1 MPTINSC
8 CNITNQHNC
17 VEADDFRP
25 RILHKFIYIHFVGT
39 SLAAVRYRQYPMQSF
54 NRYNLPST
62 IASYYNQT
70 FILPAFQHFLFIQKS
85 KRLQK
90 KSKLCPQEGKQ
101 APLKSKSF
109 CAMLRKNR
117 LKCESISARLF
128 LACHQKFNAFKCKQF
143 CCAKPTLAHLLAGGF
158 APRPP
163 QRRAAVHRLLFSIG
177 SSAHSPANAL
187 ELERVRTRAAC
198 YASRPLAPLKSLQT
212 LRRDYWKLNYKSR
225 LGHLLLLC
233 KSSKNEACL
242 PV

>member
-17 VEADDFRP
+17 VGADDFRP

-90 KSKLCPQEGKQ
+90 KSKLCPQKGKQ
-101 APLKSKSF
+101 ASLKSKSF
-109 CAMLRKNR
+109 CAMLRKKR
-117 LKCESISARLF
+117 LKCGRIPVRLF
-128 LACHQKFNAFKCKQF
+128 LACHQKSNTFKCKQF
-143 CCAKPTLAHLLAGGF
+143 CCAKPMCAYLSVGY
-158 APRPP
+158 APRPR
-163 QRRAAVHRLLFSIG
+163 QRHAAVHSSRLSI
-177 SSAHSPANAL
+177 SCSAHSRANAP
-187 ELERVRTRAAC
+187 ELERMRARASC
-198 YASRPLAPLKSLQT
+198 FASRSLACPNWLIKHCGAAME
-212 LRRDYWKLNYKSR
+212 NMIIEV
-225 LGHLLLLC
+225 
-233 KSSKNEACL
+233 N
-242 PV
+242 

>member
-17 VEADDFRP
+17 VGTDDFRP

-90 KSKLCPQEGKQ
+90 KSN
-101 APLKSKSF
+101 
-109 CAMLRKNR
+109 LR
-117 LKCESISARLF
+117 A
-128 LACHQKFNAFKCKQF
+128 
-143 CCAKPTLAHLLAGGF
+143 
-158 APRPP
+158 APRDPTTP
-163 QRRAAVHRLLFSIG
+163 RRSIKFAA
-177 SSAHSPANAL
+177 SSAHSPVN
-187 ELERVRTRAAC
+187 
-198 YASRPLAPLKSLQT
+198 PLPLKQYGLVRLASQAVPSPLKRAFKHCGAAIGSLII
-212 LRRDYWKLNYKSR
+212 KISR
-225 LGHLLLLC
+225 VANFYFAKVC
-233 KSSKNEACL
+233 SNKI
-242 PV
+242 

>member
-1 MPTINSC
+1 MPTINNC

-17 VEADDFRP
+17 VGADDFRP

-39 SLAAVRYRQYPMQSF
+39 SLAAVRY
-54 NRYNLPST
+54 NLPST
-62 IASYYNQT
+62 IASYYNRT

-158 APRPP
+158 VPRPRE
-163 QRRAAVHRLLFSIG
+163 RRAAVLSLRISVG
-177 SSAHSPANAL
+177 SSAHSPANAP
-187 ELERVRTRAAC
+187 ELERVRAT
-198 YASRPLAPLKSLQT
+198 SPK
-212 LRRDYWKLNYKSR
+212 RRRWRIKRGDVGEKQ
-225 LGHLLLLC
+225 G
-233 KSSKNEACL
+233 A
-242 PV
+242 